1 MEDKLKPCPFCGG
14 MTKLLGEQLPVGS
27 TFYFVQCLKCY
38 SKSGYYIDKQEA
50 IDAWNKR
57 S

>member
-1 MEDKLKPCPFCGG
+1 MKECKRCPFCGG
-14 MTKLLGEQLPVGS
+14 MTQIVDEQPPVGN
-27 TFYFVQCLKCY
+27 TFYFVQCLKCC
-38 SKSGYYIDKQEA
+38 SKSGYYIDEQGA